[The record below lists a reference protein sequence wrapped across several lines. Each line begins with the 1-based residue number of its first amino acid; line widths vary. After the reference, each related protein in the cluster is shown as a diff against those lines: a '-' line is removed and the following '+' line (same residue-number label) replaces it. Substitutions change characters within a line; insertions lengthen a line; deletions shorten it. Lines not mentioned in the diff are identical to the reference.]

1 MASASQGAA
10 GMVPAELLR
19 VLRWGQEELNL
30 DKLSSSLGASEQA
43 LRLII
48 SIFLGKDPPPGVP
61 HQAPLR
67 GSRGGT
73 SP

>member
-10 GMVPAELLR
+10 GMVPTELVR

-48 SIFLGKDPPPGVP
+48 SIFLGKDPPPGAP
-61 HQAPLR
+61 HQAPLWGR
-67 GSRGGT
+67 SGDA